1 VSATLLGFL
10 ALLVIAG
17 AAALWFRLALA
28 VRLPKDRSGF
38 IFVWVGGT
46 LLGIAALSQGAGWA
60 GGIPAGLAVLV
71 GAFLLITA
79 AIGPQQV
86 AADAVAVGEP
96 LRDFSAPDENGEIIG
111 LASTAGRPVLL
122 KFFRG
127 HW

>member
-1 VSATLLGFL
+1 MPRTSEKGWQSGCARSIPGRP
-10 ALLVIAG
+10 G
-17 AAALWFRLALA
+17 A
-28 VRLPKDRSGF
+28 SGHGF

-46 LLGIAALSQGAGWA
+46 LLGIAALSQGAGWV